1 MFLRRVPCLHDFTVL
16 CEEVDEVRRVVGDGG
31 GGVDEAEGGEG
42 DLEGGGLAI
51 SLFTQT
57 KKEKTNKLITTLIE

>member
-1 MFLRRVPCLHDFTVL
+1 MFLRCVPCLHDFTVL
-16 CEEVDEVRRVVGDGG
+16 CEEVDKVRRVVGDGG
-31 GGVDEAEGGEG
+31 GGVDEVEGGEG

-51 SLFTQT
+51 NLFTQK

>member
-16 CEEVDEVRRVVGDGG
+16 CEEVGEVRRVVGDGG
-31 GGVDEAEGGEG
+31 GGVGEAEGGEG

-51 SLFTQT
+51 SLFTQK